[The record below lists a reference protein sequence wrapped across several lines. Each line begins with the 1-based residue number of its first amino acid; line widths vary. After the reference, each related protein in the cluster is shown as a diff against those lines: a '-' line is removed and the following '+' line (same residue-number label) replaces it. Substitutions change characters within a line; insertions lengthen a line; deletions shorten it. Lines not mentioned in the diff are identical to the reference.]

1 MPFFPVIFSEGIEKV
16 FHLDSFQI
24 LKCRSKKYYAFRE
37 CYLHIIINWSLLPN
51 NISCSSIERDAHSF
65 VCYHE
70 LSLDVRHFVCN
81 SLWIFKIISN
91 NEIGCLVWI
100 DIKNGRPSIGL
111 HLLACERLSFST
123 IFNHIILW
131 TPNYTVTANQQKY
144 WKKSAK
150 VPLFYSEIILALPY
164 STSFFPKI
172 SIWYYY
178 FYQRFRFFFFNF

>member
-81 SLWIFKIISN
+81 SLWVFKIISN
-91 NEIGCLVWI
+91 NEIGCLVRF
-100 DIKNGRPSIGL
+100 DIKKWSPVNRLTPSCMWASEFFDNIQSYHFVNTELYCYGKSTKILKEIG
-111 HLLACERLSFST
+111 
-123 IFNHIILW
+123 
-131 TPNYTVTANQQKY
+131 
-144 WKKSAK
+144 KSATFLLWNHFSST
-150 VPLFYSEIILALPY
+150 LFNI
-164 STSFFPKI
+164 FF
-172 SIWYYY
+172 S
-178 FYQRFRFFFFNF
+178 